1 MKVRKIEAKKS
12 KIKVDFTLF
21 KRVVK
26 LASLKKMSLP
36 STKFHTKNI
45 DGEALPTEQKKL
57 NRKRMLLF
65 FVLSFIP
72 VIVISYITN
81 IIAHVFKLIKGK
93 NFSAIVAMD
102 DYLKF
107 DWLWHPPFSIV
118 INSLLCVGVT
128 TVITIYLY
136 NKWEYNRPELS
147 FGQKGDSR
155 FTTIKELLAQYPSIP
170 IKSKGFKGYGGV
182 PISYYNK
189 QYLIDTDTV
198 NSVFIG
204 VSRSGK
210 GEMQVVPMIDNLSR
224 AKNKSSLVVNDP
236 KGELFTASKETLE
249 KRGYNVMCLNVL
261 EPLESMSYNPLQL
274 IIDAYQKGDEQES
287 AKRCN
292 TFTSML
298 FAKGMGGDNEFFY
311 SSGKSAVNAI
321 IMTIT
326 QKNCDEGTP
335 EKITMYNVAQML
347 NELGSY
353 NFVVGQKEV
362 NALDEYF
369 NTLPQG
375 NIAKLQ
381 YGATS
386 FAGDKAKGNI
396 LATASQCIEMFVSE
410 TFGKMT
416 SKMSIDLKQVG
427 FPKSLEFQFEE
438 YLVGQRATVK
448 FMDKESKVIAEYIL
462 KIKTKGVC
470 ILNFKDKLES
480 GYKLSVSVPY
490 FKMYSEN
497 ERMYRKKTTDMIGDE
512 YELKF
517 KTESEKETSYDT
529 QVLLINKKSLVFASN
544 IPNEETYLKNNSIV
558 LKYNEKPTAIF
569 MIVPDYDTSNHVICS
584 VFIKQLYTELAKNC
598 SETKDKKCDK
608 RVHFILDEAGNM
620 PEIAELDNIMTVCLG
635 RNMIF
640 NLFVQSYSQLSKIY
654 DKSAETIKENCQNHI
669 FIAST
674 NSETIEEFSKKCGY
688 KTVNSTST
696 NEKQYNLDTGVSRS
710 VDQERII
717 SPERLSQLIPG
728 ETVVLRA
735 LHRNDTKGNKVR
747 PYPIFNTMETNM
759 PYRYQFLSSD
769 FDTTRDLNELDISSI
784 HANFSLQAN
793 QIDYSEFISN
803 KKAKDTYKK
812 RQSET
817 ATEVI
822 IETEVGSDT
831 DSIVCSHMKELL
843 TLIKIYK
850 EEKNIESPS
859 LEVILNELEKEL
871 LANHISSVNIKKLYD
886 WIDTNSKGTE
896 EKLLRAIQLIQLK
909 ASSEKIA

>member
-1 MKVRKIEAKKS
+1 M
-12 KIKVDFTLF
+12 
-21 KRVVK
+21 
-26 LASLKKMSLP
+26 
-36 STKFHTKNI
+36 
-45 DGEALPTEQKKL
+45 
-57 NRKRMLLF
+57 
-65 FVLSFIP
+65 
-72 VIVISYITN
+72 
-81 IIAHVFKLIKGK
+81 
-93 NFSAIVAMD
+93 
-102 DYLKF
+102 
-107 DWLWHPPFSIV
+107 WHPPFSTV
-118 INSLLCVGVT
+118 INSLLYVVVT
-128 TVITIYLY
+128 TFLTIYLY
-136 NKWEYNRPELS
+136 KKWEYNRPELS

-170 IKSKGFKGYGGV
+170 MKTKSFKGYGGV
-182 PISYYNK
+182 PISYYKNR
-189 QYLIDTDTV
+189 YLIDRDTI

-210 GEMQVVPMIDNLSR
+210 GELQVVPMIDNLSR
-224 AKNKSSLVVNDP
+224 AENQSSLVVNDP

-249 KRGYNVMCLNVL
+249 KRGYNVVCLNVL

-274 IIDAYQKGDEQES
+274 VIDAYQKGDEQES

-311 SSGKSAVNAI
+311 SSAKSAVNAI

-326 QKNCDEGTP
+326 QKCCKEGTP
-335 EKITMYNVAQML
+335 EKITMYNAAQML

-353 NFVVGQKEV
+353 NFVVGQQEV

-375 NIAKLQ
+375 DIAKLQ

-386 FAGDKAKGNI
+386 FAGDKAKGSI
-396 LATASQCIEMFVSE
+396 LATASQCIDMFISE
-410 TFGKMT
+410 AFGKMT

-427 FPKSLEFQFEE
+427 FPKSLEFQFED

-448 FMDKESKVIAEYIL
+448 FMNKENKVISEYLL

-470 ILNFKDKLES
+470 ILNFKDNLES

-490 FKMYSEN
+490 FKRYSEN
-497 ERMYRKKTTDMIGDE
+497 GRTYFKKTNDNIGDE

-529 QVLLINKKSLVFASN
+529 RVLLINKKSLVFASN

-569 MIVPDYDTSNHVICS
+569 MIVPDFDTSNHIICS

-598 SETKDKKCDK
+598 SETKGKKCDR
-608 RVHFILDEAGNM
+608 RVHFVLDEAGNM
-620 PEIAELDNIMTVCLG
+620 PEIAELDQILTVCAG
-635 RNMIF
+635 RNMLF
-640 NLFVQSYSQLSKIY
+640 NLFVQSYNQIFKIY
-654 DKSAETIKENCQNHI
+654 DDSAETIKENCQNHI

-674 NSETIEEFSKKCGY
+674 NGDTIEEFSKNCGHQTLDS
-688 KTVNSTST
+688 KST
-696 NEKQYNLDTGVSRS
+696 NEKQYDLNTGVSRS
-710 VDQERII
+710 PDQERVI

-728 ETVVLRA
+728 ETVVRRT
-735 LHRNDTKGNKVR
+735 LHRNDNKGNKVR

-759 PYRYQFLSSD
+759 PYRYQFLSDD

-784 HANFSLQAN
+784 HANFSLKNN

-803 KKAKDTYKK
+803 KKAKDIYKK

-817 ATEVI
+817 AAEVI
-822 IETEVGSDT
+822 IETEVESET
-831 DSIVCSHMKELL
+831 DSIVCGHMTELL
-843 TLIKIYK
+843 SLIKIYK

-859 LEVILNELEKEL
+859 LEVILKELEKEL

-909 ASSEKIA
+909 ASSEKVA